1 MSFRSS
7 RMILQLA
14 FSSAVAVWVVLL
26 LARGLGLRSPMT
38 AFGTV
43 GVALGI
49 VVVNSSIVSW
59 SVPKR
64 LMPVRAWEI
73 SGLTYPLLGISIF
86 GKVLRRVPFRY
97 LNTSVY
103 IGGHRSDLL
112 STYANILQAEAAH
125 YWAFTL
131 TVPLI
136 IYQFTCQSWYG
147 LGWLFLFNAL
157 INIYP
162 SLHLRQVR
170 GRLEPLMQRCK
181 EREKSKIRI
190 PHK

>member
-73 SGLTYPLLGISIF
+73 SGLIYPLLGISIF

-97 LNTSVY
+97 LNKSVY
-103 IGGHRSDLL
+103 MGGRRSDLYGI
-112 STYANILQAEAAH
+112 YANILQAEAAH
-125 YWAFTL
+125 YWASTL
-131 TVPLI
+131 TMPLM
-136 IYQFTCQSWYG
+136 IYEFTCQSWYG
-147 LGWLFLFNAL
+147 LGWLFLFNVL
-157 INIYP
+157 INICP
-162 SLHLRQVR
+162 SLHLRRVR

-181 EREKSKIRI
+181 EREKLKIQNL
-190 PHK
+190 HK